1 MPAATSERE
10 MVVAIA
16 GDQNYFPGVL
26 VCACSVAFHAART
39 APLRLLILDGGIA
52 DASYARLESQVRK
65 LRPDAIVSRVV
76 VEKFLAQFLKERGR
90 LHPMAYARIV
100 IPDLV
105 AGGRV
110 LYLDAD
116 TIVLGDLD
124 PLFEMDPGG
133 AVALAIRDPGVRVLR
148 NDCPWLSA
156 GERLDREPYFNT
168 GVLAMAIEPWR
179 EARASEQAGRLLRE
193 EVAHCHWGD
202 QTVLN
207 YVLRDKIRYLPDTW
221 NRASAHYFFGRRGEP
236 RIIHFMW
243 PVKPWAGIAESDAY
257 RIWRSFAT
265 KAAGVSE
272 DELRLS
278 LADKLKVAT
287 APAYVALRCAGA
299 QLGSGILRLCHAD
312 AAARKLAREARHWRA
327 RLLAVRLRASTRAV
341 FQKWLRES
349 EARWA
354 AAAGGSAS

>member
-1 MPAATSERE
+1 

-52 DASYARLESQVRK
+52 DASYARLENQIRK
-65 LRPDAIVSRVV
+65 LRADAIVTRVV
-76 VEKFLAQFLKERGR
+76 VEDFLAQFLKERGR
-90 LHPMAYARIV
+90 LHPMSYARIV
-100 IPDLV
+100 IPEVVD
-105 AGGRV
+105 ARRV

-116 TIVLGDLD
+116 VLVLGDPA
-124 PLFEMDPGG
+124 PLFEMD
-133 AVALAIRDPGVRVLR
+133 AEEAAALAVRDPGVRLLR
-148 NDCPWLSA
+148 HDCPWLSA
-156 GERLDREPYFNT
+156 AERLERTPYFNA
-168 GVLAMAIEPWR
+168 GVLTMILDAWKNH
-179 EARASEQAGRLLRE
+179 RASEQAGRLLRE

-202 QTVLN
+202 QTALN
-207 YVLRDKIRYLPDTW
+207 YVLRGKIRYLPELW
-221 NRASAHYFFGRRGEP
+221 NRASAHYFFGRRGQP

-327 RLLAVRLRASTRAV
+327 RLLAVRLRASTRAA